1 MTTMTSVSA
10 SSNCTPFR
18 RPGDGLAQAIAAR
31 PLTAAPAETC
41 ISTFIQPRRTNMP
54 SLRSLIDPAGRSL
67 AYHVRR
73 LKAKLE
79 DLRERIRETLSR
91 LLGETA
97 GDVVQRVVN
106 ALLATGPTTP
116 PPYLPHDYAR
126 DGPYWNH
133 PDAPDQHYAHEEYY
147 EPGGPDYDDDEPP
160 EPTPEPSRFS
170 RWRQALTVGLRATTW
185 WLQQHTGRSSLLV
198 AIGLGVAT
206 MAGVLAGGP
215 WTVAGATL
223 AASALSLAGVDAFI
237 HSGVAVLAA
246 LQST

>member
-1 MTTMTSVSA
+1 
-10 SSNCTPFR
+10 
-18 RPGDGLAQAIAAR
+18 
-31 PLTAAPAETC
+31 
-41 ISTFIQPRRTNMP
+41 MP

-79 DLRERIRETLSR
+79 DLRVRIRETLSR

-97 GDVVQRVVN
+97 GDVVQRVVH
-106 ALLATGPTTP
+106 ALLATAPTTP
-116 PPYLPHDYAR
+116 PPYLPREYAR
-126 DGPYWNH
+126 DGPFWDH
-133 PDAPDQHYAHEEYY
+133 PDAPDQHLASEDYY
-147 EPGGPDYDDDEPP
+147 EPGYPDYDDGEPL
-160 EPTPEPSRFS
+160 EPTSERTRFS
-170 RWRQALTVGLRATTW
+170 RWRQALTAGLRTTAW
-185 WLQQHTGRSSLLV
+185 WLQQRTGRSSLLV
-198 AIGLGVAT
+198 AIGLGFAT
-206 MAGVLAGGP
+206 MVGVLASGP